1 MIVVKTGQRVGV
13 LSGGHRWRWAAE
25 RARRYV
31 EARQDTAPSPC
42 DLRVAREGRRWAVV
56 AFQNYA
62 TDSED
67 MASWIRAL
75 DVELA
80 AGDITPAEF
89 QTEVSRLSQLLK
101 ASVS

>member
-1 MIVVKTGQRVGV
+1 VIVVVKTHQRVGV
-13 LSGGHRWRWAAE
+13 LSGSHRWRWTAE

-31 EARQDTAPSPC
+31 EAQDPAPGPC
-42 DLRVAREGRRWAVV
+42 DLRVAREGNRWAVV
-56 AFQNYA
+56 AYQNYA

-80 AGDITPAEF
+80 AGDITKAEF
-89 QTEVSRLSQLLK
+89 ETEVSRLSQLLK
-101 ASVS
+101 ARVR